1 MCLMGQWSPHVGV
14 GIFSHDGVI
23 VCNCQD
29 SLEYRIKYS
38 HRLLSYLS

>member
-1 MCLMGQWSPHVGV
+1 MSHGSVVTTCGMGV

-29 SLEYRIKYS
+29 SLE
-38 HRLLSYLS
+38 